1 MHINKYRNITSLI
14 QLHLPVT
21 SVNFDVK
28 TELQV
33 QETETAVILN
43 EVIDSIKKKDS
54 NKKI

>member
-14 QLHLPVT
+14 QLHLSVT

-33 QETETAVILN
+33 QETDNAVILN
-43 EVIDSIKKKDS
+43 EIIDRT
-54 NKKI
+54 